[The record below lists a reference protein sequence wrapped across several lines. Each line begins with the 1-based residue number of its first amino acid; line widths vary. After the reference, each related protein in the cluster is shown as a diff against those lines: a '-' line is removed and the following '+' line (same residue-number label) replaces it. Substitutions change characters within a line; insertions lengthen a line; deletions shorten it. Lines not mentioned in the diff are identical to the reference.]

1 MDILRPPTPF
11 VRAVGAALAPDWFT
25 LVDVG
30 CGGELP
36 NAWRAFGLR
45 LRALGLDSDS
55 HETDRLQALETNP
68 QVRYRGALIEAG
80 AVVDPERSPWPRLA
94 ICEWKARHA
103 ALPAYFG
110 GEAPAASVQAAE
122 TISLPQAIAEAGLDT
137 VDFIKLDVD
146 GPDFGILRTLDGALS
161 ALRVLGVGVEVN
173 FIGAG
178 GPNENSFH
186 NMDGWLRGQG
196 FDLFDLSIRRYA
208 MAALP
213 GRTRLDYPAETHIGR
228 PFQGDAVYL
237 RDLCA
242 PQNAALAAKASLGQ
256 LLKLAALYSLF
267 GLPDCAAEVLV
278 MFRARLEPQF
288 DVASGLDLL
297 TAEAQAGDGAPV
309 GYERYMQAYAADDPY
324 FRLQA
329 QSLRARDPGEGKPC
343 TALDF
348 DSPVLHGEAQ
358 YSAGDLRTGPGQW
371 SYAAEWPLDRAMLSA
386 DAYLRLVIEVEVE
399 DGAIGVGLL
408 NPDRTSFSEEVA
420 VQAGDGPTR
429 VELLTPK
436 AVAVV
441 SLMARNF
448 DTSGSPSLARLRLV
462 ESTLF

>member
-1 MDILRPPTPF
+1 MDILRPSSPF
-11 VRAVGAALAPDWFT
+11 ARAVGAALAPDWFT

-30 CGGELP
+30 CGGGIP
-36 NAWRAFGLR
+36 DAWRVFGPR

-55 HETDRLQALETNP
+55 QETGRLQSLETNP
-68 QVRYRGALIEAG
+68 QVHYRAALIEAG
-80 AVVDPERSPWPRLA
+80 AVVEPKRSPWPRLA

-103 ALPAYFG
+103 ALPAHFG

-122 TISLPQAIAEAGLDT
+122 TINLTQAIAEAGLET

-146 GPDFGILRTLDGALS
+146 GPDFGILQSLNGTLSTLE
-161 ALRVLGVGVEVN
+161 VLGVGVEVN

-178 GPNENSFH
+178 GPDENSFH
-186 NMDGWLRGQG
+186 NMDGWLRAQG

-213 GRTRLDYPAETHIGR
+213 GRTRLAYPAETHIGR

-242 PQNAALAAKASLGQ
+242 PQNAAPAAKASVGQ

-278 MFRARLEPQF
+278 MFRAQLEPQF
-288 DVASGLDLL
+288 DVAAWLDLL
-297 TAEAQAGDGAPV
+297 AAEAQAGDETPV

-348 DSPVLHGEAQ
+348 DTPVLHGEAQ

-371 SYAAEWPLDRAMLSA
+371 SYAAEWPLDRAVFSV
-386 DAYLRLVIEVEVE
+386 DTYLRLVVEVDVE
-399 DGAIGVGLL
+399 DGAVGVGLL
-408 NPDRTSFSEEVA
+408 NPDRTSFSDEVA

-436 AVAVV
+436 DVAVV

-448 DTSGSPSLARLRLV
+448 DPSGSPSRARLRLM
-462 ESTLF
+462 EGSLF

>member
-11 VRAVGAALAPDWFT
+11 ARAVGATLAPDWFT

-36 NAWRAFGLR
+36 DAWRAFGPR

-68 QVRYRGALIEAG
+68 EVRYRAAMIEAG
-80 AVVDPERSPWPRLA
+80 SVVEPGRSPWARLA
-94 ICEWKARHA
+94 IAEWKARNA
-103 ALPAYFG
+103 VLPAYFG

-122 TISLPQAIAEAGLDT
+122 MIALPQAIAEAELES

-161 ALRVLGVGVEVN
+161 ALEVLGVGVEVN

-178 GPNENSFH
+178 GPDENSFH
-186 NMDGWLRGQG
+186 NMDGWLRAQG

-213 GRTRLDYPAETHIGR
+213 GRTRLNYPAETHIGR

-242 PQNAALAAKASLGQ
+242 PQNAALAAKAGPGQ

-278 MFRARLEPQF
+278 MFRVRLEPHF
-288 DVASGLDLL
+288 DVAAGLDLL
-297 TAEAQAGDGAPV
+297 AAEAQAGDEAPV
-309 GYERYMQAYAADDPY
+309 SYERYMQAYASDDPY
-324 FRLQA
+324 FRLQT
-329 QSLRARDPGEGKPC
+329 QSLRERDPVEGKPC
-343 TALDF
+343 TALDL
-348 DSPVLHGEAQ
+348 SAPVLHGETQ
-358 YSAGDLRTGPGQW
+358 YAGEVLHTQSGQW
-371 SYAAEWPLDRAMLSA
+371 SYAAEWPLDRAVLGA
-386 DAYLRLVIEVEVE
+386 DGYLRLVVEVEVE
-399 DGAIGVGLL
+399 AGAVGLGLL
-408 NPDRTSFSEEVA
+408 NPDRISFSDEIA
-420 VQAGDGPTR
+420 AQAGDGPTR

-436 AVAVV
+436 DVAVV

-448 DTSGSPSLARLRLV
+448 DPSGAPSRARLRLV

>member
-36 NAWRAFGLR
+36 DAWRAFGSR

-55 HETDRLQALETNP
+55 HETDRLQALEANP

-80 AVVDPERSPWPRLA
+80 AVVEPDRSPWPRLA
-94 ICEWKARHA
+94 ICEWKASHA

-122 TISLPQAIAEAGLDT
+122 PIALPQAIAEAGLEQ

-146 GPDFGILRTLDGALS
+146 GPDFSILRTLDGALS
-161 ALRVLGVGVEVN
+161 ALEVLGVGVEVN

-178 GPNENSFH
+178 GPDENSFH
-186 NMDGWLRGQG
+186 NMDGWLRTQG

-242 PQNAALAAKASLGQ
+242 PQNAALAAKAGPGQ

-278 MFRARLEPQF
+278 MFRGRLEPRF
-288 DVASGLDLL
+288 DVAGGLDLL
-297 TAEAQAGDGAPV
+297 AADAQAGDGAPV
-309 GYERYMQAYAADDPY
+309 SYERYMQAYAAGDPY
-324 FRLQA
+324 FRMKA
-329 QSLRARDPGEGKPC
+329 ESLRARDSVEGRPC
-343 TALDF
+343 TVVDLTA
-348 DSPVLHGEAQ
+348 PVLHGEAQ
-358 YSAGDLRTGPGQW
+358 YSGEILQTAPGEW
-371 SYAAEWPLDRAMLSA
+371 TYAAEWPLDRAGLGA
-386 DAYLRLVIEVEVE
+386 DDYLRLVLEVGVE
-399 DGAIGVGLL
+399 AGAVGIGLL
-408 NPDRTSFSEEVA
+408 NPDRISFSDEIM
-420 VQAGDGPTR
+420 VQAGSGSTR
-429 VELLTPK
+429 VEFITPK
-436 AVAVV
+436 GLVVV
-441 SLMARNF
+441 SLMSRNF
-448 DTSGSPSLARLRLV
+448 DPSGAPSRARLRLL
-462 ESTLF
+462 ESKVF